1 MIAAPQLSLEAA
13 AKIACA
19 AGLTPLVLG
28 DSIEGEARE
37 VARVMA
43 VIARQTVVRGQR
55 VPSPVVLL
63 SGGETTVTVR
73 AQDAAAAT
81 SNSVSL

>member
-1 MIAAPQLSLEAA
+1 MR
-13 AKIACA
+13 CR
-19 AGLTPLVLG
+19 LTPLVLG

-43 VIARQTVVRGQR
+43 VIARQTVVRANPFR
-55 VPSPVVLL
+55 RPLFLL

-73 AQDAAAAT
+73 AQDAAAPT